1 MTKEEAIQILEHS
14 IKCWEE
20 FWDGAS
26 YTISEDDLEA
36 IRLLIDEAK
45 KK

>member
-14 IKCWEE
+14 IECWEE

-26 YTISEDDLEA
+26 YTVSENDLEA
-36 IRLLIDEAK
+36 IRLLIEIAK
-45 KK
+45 TK